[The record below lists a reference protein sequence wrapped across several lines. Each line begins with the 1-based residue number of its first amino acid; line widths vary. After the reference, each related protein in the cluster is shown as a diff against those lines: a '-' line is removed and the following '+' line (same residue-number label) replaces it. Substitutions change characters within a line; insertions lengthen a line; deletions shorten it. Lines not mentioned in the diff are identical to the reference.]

1 LTKIVFFSGNNDRA
15 SDDVRHFDEF
25 VGQLERRSS
34 VGVGDNVTK
43 VSHVTTIYAVHRT
56 SVSSRTRVVMVADTE
71 MNCFVETLFHN
82 GILNELSYWFFQKV

>member
-1 LTKIVFFSGNNDRA
+1 LTKIVFFSGNNDGA

-43 VSHVTTIYAVHRT
+43 VSHVSTINAVDRT
-56 SVSSRTRVVMVADTE
+56 SVSS
-71 MNCFVETLFHN
+71 
-82 GILNELSYWFFQKV
+82 